1 VGYQSIVQVI
11 QRSGKNR
18 QWYLIC
24 PAPLAQ
30 ALEIEKGE
38 VIEWVVEDKHT
49 LILKRRRRPAVATS
63 AHGVVNRLVHSGE
76 HARGTQMVFVNK
88 KGRSA
93 MILSQKGTVGI
104 YVDDRPAGGTAAR
117 SPLRDDTG

>member
-1 VGYQSIVQVI
+1 MGYQSSVQVI

-49 LILKRRRRPAVATS
+49 LVLKRTPRPADSSSGRRR
-63 AHGVVNRLVHSGE
+63 AH
-76 HARGTQMVFVNK
+76 A
-88 KGRSA
+88 
-93 MILSQKGTVGI
+93 
-104 YVDDRPAGGTAAR
+104 
-117 SPLRDDTG
+117 